1 MTTKQDGEKQF
12 DLKPIEAQML
22 QVIQDTIT
30 NMMSNFLSFVALE
43 RLAYTV
49 TPFTQFR
56 VENGHLF
63 IHEETP
69 PTAAPEASVSTGS
82 DNTPL
87 KGKK

>member
-1 MTTKQDGEKQF
+1 MAGKQDGEKQF

-22 QVIQDTIT
+22 QVIQGTIT

-69 PTAAPEASVSTGS
+69 PTPPEASVSTGS
-82 DNTPL
+82 DSTPL